1 MKLQVILEP
10 DEEEGGYVASIP
22 ALPGCFSEG
31 DTLEEALANI
41 REAAE
46 LYLESIAD
54 EPAPE
59 GALVRE
65 IEV

>member
-10 DEEEGGYVASIP
+10 DEEEGGCAASIP

-41 REAAE
+41 REAAK
-46 LYLESIAD
+46 LYLESVGD
-54 EPAPE
+54 EPVPE